1 MRPLDHRI
9 HDYVLQ
15 LAVTGGVVD
24 VYAALRQF
32 TEDGTQAHPDCVLE
46 KIHEAIVTF
55 NANAV
60 WMPGESLTPALQAS
74 LRRVQS
80 ADEPHERSYTFPSTV
95 SWYIH

>member
-1 MRPLDHRI
+1 MRPLDLRI

-15 LAVTGGVVD
+15 LAVTGGVGD

-46 KIHEAIVTF
+46 KIHDAIVAL
-55 NANAV
+55 NANAM
-60 WMPGESLTPALQAS
+60 WIPPDPPAQALLTS
-74 LRRVQS
+74 LRRMQS
-80 ADEPHERSYTFPSTV
+80 AELRERAYTFPTTI

>member
-46 KIHEAIVTF
+46 KIHYAIVTL
-55 NANAV
+55 NANAM
-60 WMPGESLTPALQAS
+60 WLPPDPPAQALLTS
-74 LRRVQS
+74 LRRMQS
-80 ADEPHERSYTFPSTV
+80 AEEWDGRSYTFPTTI